1 MRMLATLLATAALVA
16 GVTIANAQSSGSPTQ
31 PAGPKAGGHDPNNS
45 AGVGI
50 TGQVARGAAAR
61 GAAPALPPPGSSG
74 SANQPAGAMAGGMK
88 PPR

>member
-31 PAGPKAGGHDPNNS
+31 PVGPKAGGHDPNNS
-45 AGVGI
+45 AGAKI
-50 TGQVARGAAAR
+50 TEQVPRGAAAKA
-61 GAAPALPPPGSSG
+61 AAPALPPPGSSG
-74 SANQPAGAMAGGMK
+74 SANQPAGAKAGGMT

>member
-50 TGQVARGAAAR
+50 TGQVARGAAR

>member
-31 PAGPKAGGHDPNNS
+31 PSGPKAGGHNPNNS

-61 GAAPALPPPGSSG
+61 GPAAALPPPGSSG
-74 SANQPAGAMAGGMK
+74 SSSQPASPMAGGMK
-88 PPR
+88 PQR

>member
-45 AGVGI
+45 AGVG
-50 TGQVARGAAAR
+50 TGQIARGAAR
-61 GAAPALPPPGSSG
+61 GAAPTLPPPGSSG

>member
-45 AGVGI
+45 AGVRN
-50 TGQVARGAAAR
+50 TGQVPRA
-61 GAAPALPPPGSSG
+61 AAPALPPPGSSG
-74 SANQPAGAMAGGMK
+74 SATQPAGEKAGGMK
-88 PPR
+88 PSR

>member
-45 AGVGI
+45 AV
-50 TGQVARGAAAR
+50 TGQVPRGAAAKR
-61 GAAPALPPPGSSG
+61 AAPALPPPGSSG
-74 SANQPAGAMAGGMK
+74 SANQPAGATAGGMK

>member
-31 PAGPKAGGHDPNNS
+31 PGGPKAGGHDPNNS
-45 AGVGI
+45 AGVKI
-50 TGQVARGAAAR
+50 TGPAPKR
-61 GAAPALPPPGSSG
+61 AAPALPPPGSSG
-74 SANQPAGAMAGGMK
+74 SANQPAGEKAGGMK

>member
-45 AGVGI
+45 AGVR
-50 TGQVARGAAAR
+50 TTVQVARGAAAT
-61 GAAPALPPPGSSG
+61 LPPPGSSG
-74 SANQPAGAMAGGMK
+74 SPTQPAGAMAGGMK
-88 PPR
+88 PSR